1 MLSIGQQIRNK
12 TDKVFMEFS
21 ERERLNNYISQFIVR
36 NFGKCLGEKKQKMSY
51 RRANQTLAL
60 VGCPI
65 YNFYN
70 NPLSVPSEK
79 SFSIGRS
86 LY

>member
-51 RRANQTLAL
+51 RRANQW
-60 VGCPI
+60 
-65 YNFYN
+65 
-70 NPLSVPSEK
+70 
-79 SFSIGRS
+79 
-86 LY
+86 